1 MRRVL
6 SVTNLCVTG
15 LVLAVGSSACSNTE
29 TPVTIAVISGLD
41 GAPFDGTPAVTEVQ
55 LRVRDNAGNE
65 TTYARA
71 AASDF
76 GLDVPDGAKQG
87 IGALVLAGVDASGT
101 TVSWG
106 RSPPLDLSALQT
118 TLSVSLSIMVQ
129 RTATIARAVKLDAA
143 PAQPLCAMV
152 GTRFLLVSDAAS
164 VDAHSLDLLTM
175 SPLSDKA
182 AWPTA
187 PMTVAVAGAKALSI
201 DHAGKATLTD
211 LEAQTSST
219 PTAPAGMTF
228 ADVAGG
234 QVVMGED
241 GGAFIVGATRKDA
254 PTDAV
259 LRLGSDGTLAV
270 RRLTKARTGASAT
283 WATGRG
289 LVVAYGS
296 EASPIEVLAASATNA
311 TALAYPEH
319 AGPSVLAPLDA
330 GHLVRVDETG
340 AAWSIDLGCGMAC
353 AETALA
359 WKDAAVTPRDSDTAL
374 ALEGALLLVRGG
386 HVSLVKS
393 GAPKALFDST
403 SPICAQLLSTGAAAI
418 AVGGD
423 AVLRTVLP

>member
-1 MRRVL
+1 MRRASCIASL
-6 SVTNLCVTG
+6 L
-15 LVLAVGSSACSNTE
+15 LALASSGCSNTE
-29 TPVTIAVISGLD
+29 TPVTISVISGLD
-41 GAPFDGTPAVTEVQ
+41 GAPFDGTPAITEVQ
-55 LRVRDNAGNE
+55 LRVRDSAGNE
-65 TTYARA
+65 TTFARA
-71 AASDF
+71 PASDL
-76 GLDVPDGAKQG
+76 GLVVPDGAKQG
-87 IGALVLAGVDASGT
+87 IGALVLAGIDATGA

-106 RSPPLDLSALQT
+106 RSPPVDLSALQSQ
-118 TLSVSLSIMVQ
+118 LSISLSIMVQ
-129 RTATIARAVKLDAA
+129 RTATIARAVKLDSG

-164 VDAHSLDLLTM
+164 VDAHTLDLLTM
-175 SPLSDKA
+175 ASLSDKG
-182 AWPTA
+182 AWPSA
-187 PMTVAVAGAKALSI
+187 PATVAIAGAKALAI
-201 DHAGKATLTD
+201 DHAGNATLTD
-211 LEAQTSST
+211 LEAETSST
-219 PTAPAGMTF
+219 PSAPPGMAF

-241 GGAFIVGATRKDA
+241 GSAFVVGATRGSA

-259 LRLGSDGTLAV
+259 LRLATDGTLAV
-270 RRLTKARTGASAT
+270 RRLTKARTGAAAT

-296 EASPIEVLAASATNA
+296 EASPLEVLAPSATNA
-311 TALAYPEH
+311 AALAFPTH

-330 GHLVRVDETG
+330 SHLVRVDETG
-340 AAWSIDLGCGMAC
+340 AAWSIDLGCAMAC
-353 AETALA
+353 TETALP

-393 GAPKALFDST
+393 GAAPEVKALFEST